1 MYCDLGP
8 WNSFRK
14 NRDEQDD
21 FGFVFLAQSHG
32 FVFLAQSHGFML
44 LAQSHGFVFL
54 AQSHGFVFLAQSQ
67 KSMLSPFVTAN

>member
-1 MYCDLGP
+1 MYTLYCDLEI

-32 FVFLAQSHGFML
+32 
-44 LAQSHGFVFL
+44 
-54 AQSHGFVFLAQSQ
+54 
-67 KSMLSPFVTAN
+67 